1 MAAIARFCVVTL
13 AALAFALAASYAALS
28 FPALSGRVVDDADI
42 LSSSTRD
49 TLTRLLAEHEK
60 QTGNQVV
67 VVTLK
72 SLQGSTIEQYGY
84 QLGRAWGIGI
94 KGKNNGALLI
104 VSPNTHDVRIEVGYG
119 LEGLLTD
126 AQSKLIIENV
136 MLPSF
141 RKGDSDGGV
150 LNGTITTLKALGG
163 NPSASV
169 APTPAVDEQ
178 PDNAGGGIRGVLRD
192 VRLDAAAPTSRS
204 RLDPSRPRAQFRPSR
219 VRRPHSN
226 DASRRPASLRVSR
239 RALRRTSGRPRLAC
253 EGRSAGLGPH
263 RERADIACAKR
274 TTCQKPARCHT
285 RLQRCHSGIG
295 AKVGLTLRYAA
306 LRAAVTWS
314 ANLPVSSAR

>member
-141 RKGDSDGGV
+141 RKGDYDGGV

-169 APTPAVDEQ
+169 APTPAVDQQ
-178 PDNAGGGIRGVLRD
+178 PDNAGGGIHIPIFVIVIVLW
-192 VRLDAAAPTSRS
+192 LI
-204 RLDPSRPRAQFRPSR
+204 F
-219 VRRPHSN
+219 
-226 DASRRPASLRVSR
+226 
-239 RALRRTSGRPRLAC
+239 GRFFWPLFLL
-253 EGRSAGLGPH
+253 GGLGGWG
-263 RERADIACAKR
+263 RGGGGFGGG
-274 TTCQKPARCHT
+274 
-285 RLQRCHSGIG
+285 SGGWSGGGFSGGGFSGGGGSFGGGG
-295 AKVGLTLRYAA
+295 ASGH
-306 LRAAVTWS
+306 W
-314 ANLPVSSAR
+314 